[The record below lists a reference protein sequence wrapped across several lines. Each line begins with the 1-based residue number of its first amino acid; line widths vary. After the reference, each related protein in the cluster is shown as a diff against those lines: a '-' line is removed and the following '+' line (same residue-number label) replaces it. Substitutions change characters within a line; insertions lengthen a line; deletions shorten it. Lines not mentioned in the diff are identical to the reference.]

1 MLNLFLGES
10 SAGFGSSNRFF
21 APPGPPNRGPLQVPS
36 LRGCGFAAMME
47 LPQPSGE
54 PVGKMILRYFSYMV
68 IMMLTFSGIRVY
80 DKVCGALSSPG

>member
-1 MLNLFLGES
+1 
-10 SAGFGSSNRFF
+10 
-21 APPGPPNRGPLQVPS
+21 
-36 LRGCGFAAMME
+36 MME

-80 DKVCGALSSPG
+80 DKVCGSQVANARQTKGAASQTQTTYTEVAGAARPRFKVLSEHSHG